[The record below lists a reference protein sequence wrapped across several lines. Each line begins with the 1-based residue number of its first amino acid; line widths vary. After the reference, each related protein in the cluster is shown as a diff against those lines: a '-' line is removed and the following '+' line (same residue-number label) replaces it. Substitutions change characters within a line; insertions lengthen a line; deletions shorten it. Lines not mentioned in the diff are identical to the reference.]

1 MKIISTVKRV
11 SAIAMLVAGV
21 SGGVQAAPI
30 SAVASGTGDVVFSET
45 GTASISVTPVT
56 GLLAGTHNA
65 LQIATAQ
72 ATATGGAVAYRWT
85 PDASV
90 VRNGDNLQRTLSGKA
105 SALNK
110 LDVVSTATAT
120 VSAAYP
126 EWYVANNNASTLA
139 ITIKTSAVDQPIA
152 ADTYVVSLDAVV
164 WAV

>member
-11 SAIAMLVAGV
+11 SAIALLVAGV
-21 SGGVQAAPI
+21 SGVAHAAPI

-45 GTASISVTPVT
+45 GTATITVTPVT
-56 GLLAGTHNA
+56 GLLAGTHNN

-90 VRNGDNLQRTLSGKA
+90 VRNGDDLQRTLSGKT

-110 LDVVSTATAT
+110 LDVVSMAAATA
-120 VSAAYP
+120 SAAYP
-126 EWYVANNNASTLA
+126 GWYVANNNASTLP
-139 ITIKTSAVDQPIA
+139 ITINTSAVDQAVA